1 MKSILLIFALII
13 SLFSYSQKIDYPKF
27 EIDSLGQ
34 QVVVMTIEQAQALD
48 NNSDLLLL
56 FEKLNSQM
64 AYYDSV
70 CVKVINDKDNVIV
83 SQKMEISNLKKSLQ
97 NKDDQITSL
106 QGEISGYVKKISI
119 LELEVQNR
127 QNLVDVKDKQIKR
140 MKTKMILGGAGGGL
154 AIIGLILGIILIN

>member
-13 SLFSYSQKIDYPKF
+13 SLCSYSQNIDYPKF

-48 NNSDLLLL
+48 NNSELLLL

-64 AYYDSV
+64 TDYDSV
-70 CVKVINDKDNVIV
+70 CVKVINDKDNVIA
-83 SQKMEISNLKKSLQ
+83 SQKMEISNLKKSLE

-140 MKTKMILGGAGGGL
+140 LKTKMILGGAGGGL

>member
-1 MKSILLIFALII
+1 MK
-13 SLFSYSQKIDYPKF
+13 
-27 EIDSLGQ
+27 
-34 QVVVMTIEQAQALD
+34 
-48 NNSDLLLL
+48 
-56 FEKLNSQM
+56 EKWT
-64 AYYDSV
+64 
-70 CVKVINDKDNVIV
+70 K
-83 SQKMEISNLKKSLQ
+83 ISNLKKSLQ